1 MRGSFSISFQ
11 LISLRVQFFLIA
23 HQNNEKFWIY
33 QRSSKCVCCVCI
45 KITHMRRAFT
55 FRLSPSLHA
64 IANASEFLV
73 VACDLQHLHYSYLEI
88 DSISLKSR
96 SLLLLLLLFQIVIF
110 HLILLHSLSS
120 SSNWIVSARD
130 SEIFPFA
137 TNSLFSLNSSFWERK
152 NTKMLVRKQKQN
164 QMKRGKRKR
173 HWNFSDF
180 VLAFDNNYTINFWI
194 NFLLLS
200 LILNA
205 ISLLMMYGLSSQLH
219 CY

>member
-11 LISLRVQFFLIA
+11 LISIRVQFFIIA

-137 TNSLFSLNSSFWERK
+137 TNSLLSLNSSFWERK
-152 NTKMLVRKQKQN
+152 KHKNACSKTKTKPNETRKK
-164 QMKRGKRKR
+164 KTPLKFLRLCSG
-173 HWNFSDF
+173 
-180 VLAFDNNYTINFWI
+180 FW
-194 NFLLLS
+194 
-200 LILNA
+200 
-205 ISLLMMYGLSSQLH
+205 
-219 CY
+219 